1 MIKLSSK
8 CKEQARKI
16 YADKRY
22 RDGELVLVDA
32 GGEYGGYITDIT
44 RTWPVN
50 GKFTDPQRDL
60 YEMILKV
67 QRSVVSLCREDADVS
82 LDRLHRITED
92 GLRDGLK
99 TLGFNMDGNVSLVMV
114 ACLLGRNAN
123 RVKAL
128 ETLFPHHVG
137 HFIGLDV
144 HDAPG
149 HPRTGRLTAGECIT
163 IEP

>member
-1 MIKLSSK
+1 MNEL
-8 CKEQARKI
+8 CTNQHC
-16 YADKRY
+16 

-67 QRSVVSLCREDADVS
+67 QRSVVSLCREDADLS
-82 LDRLHRITED
+82 LDKLHRITED

-99 TLGFNMDGNVSLVMV
+99 SLGFNMDGNVSLV
-114 ACLLGRNAN
+114 
-123 RVKAL
+123 
-128 ETLFPHHVG
+128 
-137 HFIGLDV
+137 
-144 HDAPG
+144 
-149 HPRTGRLTAGECIT
+149 TAMF
-163 IEP
+163 